1 LRIVCVKILILVY
14 KTRAKR
20 WQERAENTDEESR
33 VLLTSSTKG
42 EKLSLSIVIVLIIF
56 TSASSQVR
64 ESIQSFY

>member
-1 LRIVCVKILILVY
+1 LCKNTYSVY

-20 WQERAENTDEESR
+20 WQKKAENTDEESR
-33 VLLTSSTKG
+33 VLLTSSIKG